1 VTNARHRLAA
11 TLAAVALALLV
22 PVSAHAASWGEVGEA
37 APDYAAPTLD
47 GDDASLEDLRGEAV
61 LLNVWATWCVPCREE
76 MPELQQLHERHADA
90 GLRVVGV
97 SVDDQGADDAVRGFL
112 QDEGVDYEVWR
123 DPDRDVQRAFRT
135 SGVPETILIDR
146 DGIVVERWK
155 GPLEADDDLDAAVER
170 ALESTGDY
178 GVDSPPGSKD
188 DDVLELGIAGL
199 LLAMLAGLLS
209 FLSPCVLPLLPAFL
223 AVLTGTIPGGERQGT
238 RNAALLTSLVF
249 VAGFSSVFILLGA
262 SASVIGGVLREWT
275 DVITLVGG
283 VLLVLLGAS
292 LLGILRIPLLQ
303 RDLRLHQR
311 SERTGRASMF
321 LVGVT
326 FGAGWTPCI
335 GPVLAGILTLAAASA
350 SAWHGVALLGAY
362 SLGLG
367 IPFVVSAVLVDRI
380 EPALRRSR
388 RLMPWINRIA
398 GVLLI
403 VFGLLLATGT
413 WTRLNAWLIELAPG
427 LARFG

>member
-1 VTNARHRLAA
+1 VTRVRHRLAI
-11 TLAAVALALLV
+11 ALAVGAVTLLA
-22 PVSAHAASWGEVGEA
+22 PALAHAESWGEVGEA
-37 APDYAAPTLD
+37 APDYTAPTLD
-47 GDDASLEDLRGEAV
+47 GDDGSLADLRGEAV

-76 MPELQQLHERHADA
+76 MPELQGLHERHRDA
-90 GLRVVGV
+90 GLRVIGV
-97 SVDDQGADDAVRGFL
+97 SVDNQGADDAVRGFL
-112 QDEGVDYEVWR
+112 QEEGVDYEVWR

-146 DGIVVERWK
+146 DGTVVKRWK
-155 GPLEADDDLDAAVER
+155 GPLEADDDLDAAVEI
-170 ALESTGDY
+170 ALESAGDY
-178 GVDSPPGSKD
+178 AGDSSPTSTD
-188 DDVLELGIAGL
+188 EDVLELGVAGL

-223 AVLTGTIPGGERQGT
+223 AVLTGTTPGGERQGS
-238 RNAALLTSLVF
+238 RNAAFVTSLVF
-249 VAGFSSVFILLGA
+249 VAGFSTVFIALGA
-262 SASVIGGVLREWT
+262 SASAIGGALREWT

-283 VLLVLLGAS
+283 ILLVLLGAS

-398 GVLLI
+398 GALLI
-403 VFGLLLATGT
+403 IFGLLLATGT
-413 WTRLNAWLIELAPG
+413 WTRLNAWLIDLAPG